1 MLWEYLLGETVIKA
15 SYIRTSVSLDGMAC
29 RPPPLSTEPGEQ
41 QVPGKCS
48 CTPPPPAGGPLLVCW
63 SLQQK
68 HVSPRDLGLHSQIQ
82 LEIFKN
88 YHQN

>member
-48 CTPPPPAGGPLLVCW
+48 CTPPPPRRRSPACLLVTTTEAR
-63 SLQQK
+63 
-68 HVSPRDLGLHSQIQ
+68 VST
-82 LEIFKN
+82 
-88 YHQN
+88 